1 MIRLLLSL
9 AVLFIGAA
17 HANPSLEGMLIKEL
31 RNAALLPDNA
41 EIAIQQMTPVRGSVA
56 RVTVTSFQPD
66 TGSFKA
72 IIANGLAEAAIKG
85 RARVSIPVVVARTTL
100 RRDHVIEATDLEV
113 RQVYMANVPAT
124 AYALKDDVIGK
135 SVRRSLVSGRPIKQ
149 DDVGFEIVIKK
160 NASIEIAYDRPGM
173 ALSMRGRSL
182 EAGAIGDMIRVTSDG
197 QGSAVVGEVVSPDR
211 VVVR

>member
-1 MIRLLLSL
+1 MIRFILCL
-9 AVLFIGAA
+9 AIFVMGVA
-17 HANPSLEGMLIKEL
+17 HANPSLESLLVKEL
-31 RNAALLPDNA
+31 RAAALLPDNA
-41 EIAIQQMTPVRGSVA
+41 DIQIQQMTPVRGSVA

-72 IIANGLAEAAIKG
+72 IIANGSVEASIKG
-85 RARVSIPVVVARTTL
+85 RARVSVPIVVARTTL
-100 RRDHVIEATDLEV
+100 RRDHIIVATDVEV

-124 AYALKDDVIGK
+124 AYALPDDVVGK

-149 DDVGFEIVIKK
+149 DDVGFEIVVKK
-160 NASIEIAYDRPGM
+160 NASVDIAYDRPGM

-182 EAGAIGDMIRVTSDG
+182 EEGAIGDTIRVTSDG
-197 QGSAVVGEVVSPDR
+197 QGTIVVGEIVAAGR